1 MARND
6 LFSKYKARYTAHQA
20 DAMTIQEYLELCKTD
35 KSAYATAAERML
47 LAIGEPELVDTTKD
61 HRLSRIF
68 LNRKIRVYNTFKDFY
83 GAEETIENIV
93 SFFQRAAQG
102 LEEKKQ
108 ILYLLGPVGGGKS
121 SIVERLKELFE
132 TVPFYTLQAGDEI
145 SPLFETPFGL
155 FDYREDGAMIEGEY
169 GIPRHVLKPIMSPW
183 AMKRLQEFGGDITK
197 FKVVKVWPS
206 QLKRVGIAKVEPGDE
221 NNQDISSLV
230 GKVDI
235 RKLEDFSQDDP
246 DAYSYSGA
254 MNVTA
259 QGVVDFAEMFKSNIK
274 TLNPL
279 LTATQEGHYNGTEGF
294 ASMPFNGV
302 IIAHS
307 NEAEW
312 SLFRNNQRNEA
323 FIDRLS
329 LIKVPYCLRVTDE
342 VKIYEK
348 LIHNSSLG
356 QAPCAPATLEML
368 SQFSVLTRLIKP
380 ENSSLYSKMEIYD
393 GKNLKDKDP
402 NAKALHEYRESAGVN
417 EGMNGM
423 STRFAYKIL
432 SRTFN
437 YDSTE
442 IAANPVHLMYVLE
455 KQIQEEQLPKAT
467 EEDYISFIKG
477 IIAPKYATFLGDEIQ
492 KCYLES
498 YSEYGQNLF
507 DRYIMYADAWIQ
519 QQDYRDPDTGEMFD
533 REALNAELEK
543 IEKPAG
549 IANPKDFRNEVVN
562 FVLRA
567 SRNNNGQNPA
577 WTSYEKLRSVIEKK
591 MFANTEDLLPVIS
604 FSKKASADEE
614 EKHSN
619 FVKRMMEKGYTEKQ
633 VRLLVEWYMRYRK
646 HS

>member
-1 MARND
+1 
-6 LFSKYKARYTAHQA
+6 
-20 DAMTIQEYLELCKTD
+20 
-35 KSAYATAAERML
+35 
-47 LAIGEPELVDTTKD
+47 
-61 HRLSRIF
+61 
-68 LNRKIRVYNTFKDFY
+68 
-83 GAEETIENIV
+83 
-93 SFFQRAAQG
+93 
-102 LEEKKQ
+102 
-108 ILYLLGPVGGGKS
+108 
-121 SIVERLKELFE
+121 
-132 TVPFYTLQAGDEI
+132 
-145 SPLFETPFGL
+145 
-155 FDYREDGAMIEGEY
+155 
-169 GIPRHVLKPIMSPW
+169 
-183 AMKRLQEFGGDITK
+183 
-197 FKVVKVWPS
+197 
-206 QLKRVGIAKVEPGDE
+206 
-221 NNQDISSLV
+221 
-230 GKVDI
+230 
-235 RKLEDFSQDDP
+235 
-246 DAYSYSGA
+246 
-254 MNVTA
+254 
-259 QGVVDFAEMFKSNIK
+259 
-274 TLNPL
+274 
-279 LTATQEGHYNGTEGF
+279 
-294 ASMPFNGV
+294 MPFNGV

-348 LIHNSSLG
+348 LIQNSSLG

-368 SQFSVLTRLIKP
+368 SQFSVLTRLVKP

-402 NAKALHEYRESAGVN
+402 NAKALHEYRETAGVN

-437 YDSTE
+437 YDSQE

-467 EEDYISFIKG
+467 EEEYISFIKG

-549 IANPKDFRNEVVN
+549 IANPRDFRHEVVN

-567 SRNNNGQNPA
+567 SRNNGGQNPN

-633 VRLLVEWYMRYRK
+633 VRLLVEWFLRYRK